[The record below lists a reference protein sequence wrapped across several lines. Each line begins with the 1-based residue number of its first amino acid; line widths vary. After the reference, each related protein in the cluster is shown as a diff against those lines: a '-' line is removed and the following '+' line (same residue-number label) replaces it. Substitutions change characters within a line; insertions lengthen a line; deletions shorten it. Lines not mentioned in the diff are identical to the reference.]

1 MSEFLVD
8 NTAWL
13 AVVCGLIAV
22 AYGIGL
28 TVYLLKQPAGNE
40 RMQEIARAIQEGAK
54 AYLTRQYTIIAGVA
68 VVLFVL
74 LGVLGSAVDSS
85 LLGWTAAIGFLIGA
99 TASAAAGFIGM
110 NVSVRTN
117 VRTAEAARGGL
128 KPAQIG
134 RASCRERV

>member
-1 MSEFLVD
+1 MADFLSD
-8 NTAWL
+8 NTVWL
-13 AVVCGLIAV
+13 AVLLGAVAV

-28 TVYLLKQPAGNE
+28 TFYLLKKPAGDE
-40 RMQEIARAIQEGAK
+40 RMQTIAAAVQEGAQ

-74 LGVLGSAVDSS
+74 IGLLGGAVDSD
-85 LLGWTAAIGFLIGA
+85 LLGWKAAIGFLIGA

-117 VRTAEAARGGL
+117 VGL
-128 KPAQIG
+128 LSG
-134 RASCRERV
+134 SSASSYQ